1 MPTLNSKNEIFKLI
15 KTPGFQTAIS
25 LNTRE
30 EYIEQS
36 SNFPAGLSEYFADKW
51 NEDEEGQ
58 GVKLFS
64 TPKRGNNCGGD
75 YGTWLTVSKL
85 YGNPDMPFRVEAA
98 EYVPW
103 GVDFD
108 FTDVGDFK
116 TLGEALDVAFTIH
129 EVGRIE
135 LNVIGEDEVTG
146 RYIKGESI
154 ITGASASGSALSQ
167 QAQRANQIV
176 QGIADRRQAYESAR
190 KLRYAEPAGIADMP
204 NLLSQIQAKMKANNV
219 EYEQNVRLHLAAA
232 FKAHLFSGSGE
243 LIEVVNNDLKY
254 SPVEIYGTTL
264 LLVKQGDE
272 VAYIDGNGVYGSLEE
287 ANESVAKELTALYE
301 PQLTAIPG
309 GKPHSYSV
317 SWYDEE
323 PSVLRLDENTFL
335 PVTEEPEL
343 MSEDPMNPYP
353 SMEDEVNR
361 IVKYVAHA
369 YKMSRDLRFL
379 QAQEQSSTEFGSSL
393 C

>member
-1 MPTLNSKNEIFKLI
+1 MPTLSSKNEIFKLI
-15 KTPGFQTAIS
+15 RTPEFQTAMS
-25 LNTRE
+25 LTTRE
-30 EYIEQS
+30 EYLEQS
-36 SNFPAGLSEYFADKW
+36 PKFPNELFEYFTNKW
-51 NEDEEGQ
+51 SEDEEGQ

-64 TPKRGNNCGGD
+64 TPKRGNNCGEN

-85 YGNPDMPFRVEAA
+85 YDNPELPFRVEAA

-103 GVDFD
+103 GVDVD
-108 FTDVGDFK
+108 FADVGDFK

-135 LNVIGEDEVTG
+135 LNVIREDEVTG
-146 RYIKGESI
+146 RYIKDESI
-154 ITGASASGSALSQ
+154 IAGASASGSALSQ
-167 QAQRANQIV
+167 QAQRVNQTV
-176 QGIADRRQAYESAR
+176 QGMADRRQAYEAAR
-190 KLRYAEPAGIADMP
+190 KLRYASPACIADMP

-219 EYEQNVRLHLAAA
+219 EDEQNIRLHLAAA
-232 FKAHLFSGSGE
+232 IKTYLFSGSGE
-243 LIEVVNNDLKY
+243 LIEVVNNYLKY

-264 LLVKQGDE
+264 LLVKHGDE

-317 SWYDEE
+317 SWYDEK

-335 PVTEEPEL
+335 PVTEDPEL

-353 SMEDEVNR
+353 SGEEEVNR
-361 IVKYVAHA
+361 IVNDVAHA
-369 YKMSRDLRFL
+369 YKMSRERRFL
-379 QAQEQSSTEFGSSL
+379 QTHEQASTEFGI
-393 C
+393 